1 MEAGGTQ
8 REAGLMSVLALLYHD
23 IVKREQRHLSGFQ
36 GADADIYKLDP
47 DEFTTHMEGIQRLK
61 ALKMLAE
68 GDAQSPVFER
78 VRITV
83 DDGGAGA
90 WAAAEIL
97 ERFGWRGYFFI
108 VTDRI
113 NDAKFLHESQ
123 IADLHR
129 RGHKIGSHSCSHPGQ
144 MWSCTAEQLE
154 HEWGDSTRKLSQ
166 IIQTDVTLA
175 SVPFGFYSPRV
186 GEAASKAGIRTLFTS
201 EPVTSYRNI
210 GQCTV
215 LGRFSVQEGVPGDW
229 VCSLVAGM
237 RGPRY
242 ERYLSWNGKKL
253 LKRAGGQLWLRARRK
268 ILAMRAGTGSQ
279 V

>member
-1 MEAGGTQ
+1 
-8 REAGLMSVLALLYHD
+8 MSVLTLLYHD
-23 IVKREQRHLSGFQ
+23 IVKRDQRHLSGFE

-47 DEFTTHMEGIQRLK
+47 DEFTAHLEGIQRLGV
-61 ALKMLAE
+61 LKMLGE
-68 GDAQSPVFER
+68 GDAQSAVFGR

-97 ERFGWRGYFFI
+97 ERFGWRGHFFI

-113 NDAKFLHESQ
+113 NDPRFLQESQ

-129 RGHKIGSHSCSHPGQ
+129 RGHKIGSHSCSHPAQ
-144 MWSCTAEQLE
+144 IWSCTAEQLE
-154 HEWGDSTRKLSQ
+154 HEWGDSIRRLSK
-166 IIQTDVTLA
+166 IIQADVTLA

-201 EPVTSYRNI
+201 EPVTSPRNI

-215 LGRFSVQEGVPGDW
+215 LGRFSVQEGVSCDW

-242 ERYLSWNGKKL
+242 QRYLSWNGKKL
-253 LKRAGGQLWLRARRK
+253 LKRAGGELWLRARRK
-268 ILAMRAGTGSQ
+268 ILTMRASTGSQ
-279 V
+279 L